1 MMQKL
6 FSARSYHLPIAQLVT
21 AGLFALSLPATPAQA
36 GLFGNSGNP
45 YQTCTKD
52 LLNAKIASEAA
63 AEACAE
69 ALHPD
74 DLAACVTQI
83 SGAKEVNVAAPEAL
97 TTCKQVRRPIELA
110 SCVVDIRQMAKDAP
124 AVEVLDTCR
133 RSLLPVRFANCVVG
147 LHENLKLSAQKSMD
161 QCIDA
166 TDRPQDL
173 QSNLLP
179 LDFAAPTF
187 PTPPTNNQPG
197 GFTLNTAP
205 LPNIPTMM
213 PNK

>member
-6 FSARSYHLPIAQLVT
+6 ISARSHRLPIAPLVT
-21 AGLFALSLPATPAQA
+21 AGLIALSLPAAPAQA

-45 YQTCTKD
+45 YQTCAKD

-74 DLAACVTQI
+74 DLAACVTRI
-83 SGAKEVNVAAPEAL
+83 SGAKEVNVAAPDAL
-97 TTCKQVRRPIELA
+97 TACKQVRRPIELA
-110 SCVVDIRQMAKDAP
+110 SCVVDIRQTAKEAP
-124 AVEVLDTCR
+124 AADVLGTCR
-133 RSLLPVRFANCVVG
+133 RSLLPVRFASCVVG
-147 LHENLKLSAQKSMD
+147 LHGNLKLSAQKSMD

-173 QSNLLP
+173 ESSLLP

-187 PTPPTNNQPG
+187 STPPTTNQPG
-197 GFTLNTAP
+197 GFTPNTAP
-205 LPNIPTMM
+205 LPNIPTTL